1 MQKMQ
6 VLSLGQDNP
15 RRKQQPTPVFLSVK
29 FYGQRRL
36 VGYSLWGHK
45 ESDTTE
51 ELNTHKS
58 LSSSDKC
65 CVEQL
70 SRISVIGRNRGQ
82 ESPLDLILS
91 SIHSTN
97 VNWASSTTKVGAT
110 VVKLDKLSFYSTT
123 EEIQAKKNLKSKEK
137 GDGVLGKLKF

>member
-1 MQKMQ
+1 M
-6 VLSLGQDNP
+6 
-15 RRKQQPTPVFLSVK
+15 
-29 FYGQRRL
+29 
-36 VGYSLWGHK
+36 GYSLWGRK

-58 LSSSDKC
+58 LSSGDKC
-65 CVEQL
+65 SVEQL

-97 VNWASSTTKVGAT
+97 VN
-110 VVKLDKLSFYSTT
+110 
-123 EEIQAKKNLKSKEK
+123 
-137 GDGVLGKLKF
+137 